1 MAIPKVMGIET
12 EYGITVKNQP
22 DFNPILSSLLLI
34 NSYETYRSSRIRWD
48 YEAESPLRD
57 ARGFEYMEEKDLPTK
72 EESRLINLILSNGAR
87 FYVDHAHPEYS
98 SPECTNPRDLV
109 IWDKA
114 GERIMNISRSRAEA
128 TSPPE
133 QRILIYKNNSDFKGN
148 SYGTHENYLLDR
160 KVPFARIVQHLMPFL
175 VSRQIFT
182 GAGKVGAEN
191 NTDPCDYQV
200 SQRADFLE
208 TEVGLETMHSRPII
222 NTRDEPHADP
232 EKYRRLHVIV
242 GDANMSEV
250 ANYLKTGTMAIALSM
265 IEDDFI
271 DQDLSLEN
279 PVLAFRRISRDLTCR
294 EPVRLKDGRTITAVE
309 LQREFLEMAR
319 RYHAE
324 REPEPWVPDILARW
338 GSVLDRLAEDP
349 MSLSR
354 ELDWVAKRQLIEN
367 YMEKH
372 GLDWTDSRA
381 TLIDLQYHD
390 IRPGKGL
397 YSKLEEAEAV
407 ERIVTDDE
415 ISKAIY
421 DPPKDT
427 RAYFR
432 GRCLQKYSEEIV
444 SASWDSVIF
453 DLREG
458 PLKKIFMLEP
468 LRGTEAHV
476 RQLLDESPTA
486 SDLLR
491 NISRPSTGV

>member
-12 EYGITVKNQP
+12 EYGITVRNQP

-57 ARGFEYMEEKDLPTK
+57 ARGFEYVEDKDVPSK

-98 SPECTNPRDLV
+98 SPETTSPRDCV
-109 IWDKA
+109 TWDKA
-114 GERIMNISRSRAEA
+114 GERILNLARSRAEA
-128 TSPPE
+128 ASPPE
-133 QRILIYKNNSDFKGN
+133 QRILIYKNNTDGKGN
-148 SYGTHENYLLDR
+148 SYGTHENYLMDR
-160 KVPFARIVQHLMPFL
+160 RVPFARIVQHLMPFL
-175 VSRQIFT
+175 VSRQVFT

-191 NTDPCDYQV
+191 NTEPCEYQI

-250 ANYLKTGTMAIALSM
+250 ATYLKVGTMAIVLSM
-265 IEDDFI
+265 VEDDSL
-271 DQDLSLEN
+271 DRDLSLDN
-279 PVLAFRRISRDLTCR
+279 PVLAYRRVSRDLTCR
-294 EPVRLKDGRTITAVE
+294 ETLRLKDGRALTAVD
-309 LQREFLEMAR
+309 LQREFLEQAH
-319 RYHAE
+319 RYYRE
-324 REPEPWVPDILARW
+324 REAEAWVADVLRRW
-338 GSVLDRLAEDP
+338 ASVLDRLAADP
-349 MSLSR
+349 GSLDR
-354 ELDWVAKRQLIEN
+354 ELDWVIKRQLIEN
-367 YMEKH
+367 YRSKH
-372 GLDWTDSRA
+372 DLTWSDSRVA
-381 TLIDLQYHD
+381 MIDLQYHD
-390 IRPGKGL
+390 VRPGRGL
-397 YSKLEEAEAV
+397 FYKLEDSDAV
-407 ERIVTDDE
+407 ERLTTEDE
-415 ISKAIY
+415 VSKAIY

-432 GRCLQKYSEEIV
+432 GMCLQKYAEEVV

-453 DLREG
+453 DLKEG

-476 RQLLDESPTA
+476 RELFAESATA
-486 SDLLR
+486 GDLLR
-491 NISRPSTGV
+491 NLGKPAGDC

>member
-1 MAIPKVMGIET
+1 MGIET
-12 EYGITVKNQP
+12 EYGIIVRNQP

-57 ARGFEYMEEKDLPTK
+57 ARGFEYMEEKDGPSK

-98 SPECTNPRDLV
+98 SPETTNPRDLV
-109 IWDKA
+109 IWDRA
-114 GERIMNISRSRAEA
+114 GERILNLARQRAEA
-128 TSPPE
+128 VSPPE
-133 QRILIYKNNSDFKGN
+133 QRILIHKNNTDGKGN
-148 SYGTHENYLLDR
+148 SYGTHENYLMDR
-160 KVPFARIVQHLMPFL
+160 RVPFARIVQHMMPFFAT
-175 VSRQIFT
+175 RQIFT
-182 GAGKVGAEN
+182 GSGKVGAEN
-191 NTDPCDYQV
+191 GTEPCDYQI

-250 ANYLKTGTMAIALSM
+250 SNYLKTGTMAIVLSLV
-265 IEDDFI
+265 EDDAI
-271 DQDLSLEN
+271 DVDFSLEN
-279 PVLAFRRISRDLTCR
+279 PVAAYRAVSRDLTCR
-294 EPVRLKDGRTITAVE
+294 EPIRLKDGRTLNPID
-309 LQREFLEMAR
+309 LQREFLALAH
-319 RYHAE
+319 RYYRS
-324 REPEPWVPDILARW
+324 REHEPWVRDVLARW
-338 GSVLDRLAEDP
+338 ERVLDRLAEDP
-349 MSLSR
+349 LQLGR
-354 ELDWVAKRQLIEN
+354 ELDWVIKHQLIDT
-367 YMEKH
+367 YTAKH
-372 GLDWTDSRA
+372 ALEWNDSRVQM
-381 TLIDLQYHD
+381 IDLQYHD
-390 IRPGKGL
+390 IRPGRGL
-397 YSKLEEAEAV
+397 YYKLEEADAV
-407 ERIVTDDE
+407 DRIVTDDE

-432 GRCLQKYSEEIV
+432 GMCLQRYADEIV

-453 DLREG
+453 DLKEG

-476 RQLLDESPTA
+476 RQLLTESPTA
-486 SDLLR
+486 GALLK
-491 NISRPSTGV
+491 NISAKTTP